1 MTDLADETILAEP
14 SDISTISIVDEMRSS
29 YLDYAMSV
37 IVARA
42 LPDVRDGLKPV
53 HRRIL
58 WSAHESGFAPGKP
71 YRKCARIVGDAMG
84 KYHPHGDSSIYD
96 ALARMTQDWSMRLP
110 LIDGQGN
117 FGSMDPDAPAAM
129 RYTEAR
135 LARSAT
141 ALLADIDKDTV
152 DFQPNY
158 DGSEREP
165 QVLPARFPNL
175 LVNGAGGIAVG
186 MATNIPPHN
195 LGEVIDAC
203 LAYME
208 NGALSAEELMHYV
221 PGPDFPTGGIIL
233 GRTGAR
239 SAYGTGRGSIIV
251 RSRHVI
257 EEGRGDR
264 RSIVLTEIPFQQGK
278 NALVERI
285 AEAVKE
291 KRVEG
296 VADMRDESN
305 REGVRIVM
313 ELKRDATP
321 EVVLNQLW
329 RHTPAQGSFP
339 ANMLAIRGG
348 RPELLNLRDII
359 GAFVQFREQV
369 ITRRSKYE
377 LARARE
383 RAHTLLGLV
392 IAVTNLDEVVRII
405 RGSASPAEARDRL
418 MAREW
423 PIAEIRPYIALVEA
437 IEPQADATV
446 YRLSDAQVRAILE
459 LRLNRLTALGREE
472 IGAELKTLAD
482 SITELLAILASRT
495 RLYEVMRGELES
507 VKAEFA
513 TPRRT
518 EIAAAADGIDDE
530 DLIEREDMVVTVTVG
545 GYIKRTPLDAFRA
558 QRRGGKGRAGMT
570 TKDEDA
576 VTSLFVTS
584 THTPVLFFST
594 AGKVYRLKVW
604 RLPEGGPATRGR
616 PMVNLLPLEP
626 GETISAVLPLPEDEA
641 KWSDLHVMFAT
652 ARGTVRRNSMD
663 AFANIPR
670 SGKLAM
676 RFASEEGGEE
686 FGDRLIGVSLLT
698 EGDDVLLATRQGR
711 AIRFAATDVREF
723 QSRTATG
730 VRGARLGDGDEVIS
744 LSILKGF
751 DASAEEREEYVRH
764 APWRERGEDAA
775 PLPPR
780 AMSDD
785 RFEAFRSAEEF
796 ILTVC
801 ANGYGKRSSAY
812 EYRRIGRGGQG
823 ITNIGNLERNGPVVA
838 SFPAHN
844 GEQLMLVTDQAKLI
858 RMSVGDTRVIGRG
871 SAGVRLFD
879 VADDEHVVSAARIDE
894 SEEPENEA
902 EAAVAEELP
911 ASTDGAEPTLDP
923 EALTLDDG
931 TGPQTM
937 DERVEEDGEDDA

>member
-1 MTDLADETILAEP
+1 MADETTLAEP
-14 SDISTISIVDEMRSS
+14 ADISTVSIVDEMRSS

-58 WSAHESGFAPGKP
+58 YSAQESGFVAGRP
-71 YRKCARIVGDAMG
+71 YRKSARLVGDVMG

-96 ALARMTQDWSMRLP
+96 ALARMSQDWSMRLP

-117 FGSMDPDAPAAM
+117 FGSMDPDPPAAM

-135 LARSAT
+135 LARSAG
-141 ALLADIDKDTV
+141 ALLADLDKDTV

-165 QVLPARFPNL
+165 SVLPARFPNL

-186 MATNIPPHN
+186 MATNVPPHN

-203 LAYME
+203 LALIDSNE
-208 NGALSAEELMHYV
+208 NGGAITTEELMQIV
-221 PGPDFPTGGIIL
+221 PGPDFPTGAIIL
-233 GRTGAR
+233 GRTGCR
-239 SAYGTGRGSIIV
+239 SAYETGRGSIIV
-251 RSRHVI
+251 RSRHVV
-257 EEGRGDR
+257 EESRGDR
-264 RSIVLTEIPFQQGK
+264 RSIVLTEIPYQQGK

-285 AEAVKE
+285 AEAAKE
-291 KRVEG
+291 KRIEG
-296 VADMRDESN
+296 VTDVRDLSS
-305 REGVRIVM
+305 REGVRIVID
-313 ELKRDATP
+313 LKRDASV

-348 RPELLNLRDII
+348 RPELLNLRDILT
-359 GAFVQFREQV
+359 AFIKFREEV
-369 ITRRSKYE
+369 ITRRSKFE
-377 LARARE
+377 LARARD
-383 RAHTLLGLV
+383 RAHLLLGLV

-405 RGSASPAEARDRL
+405 RGAASPAEARDKL

-437 IEPQADATV
+437 IEPQAEADT

-472 IGAELKTLAD
+472 IGDELRGLAD
-482 SITELLAILASRT
+482 SIAALLHILADRV
-495 RLYEVMRGELES
+495 RLYEVLREEL
-507 VKAEFA
+507 VAVRDEFA

-518 EIAAAADGIDDE
+518 EIAAAAEGIEDE
-530 DLIEREDMVVTVTVG
+530 DLITREDMVVTVTVE
-545 GYIKRTPLDAFRA
+545 GYIKRTPLDTFRA
-558 QRRGGKGRAGMT
+558 QKRGGKGRAGMA

-576 VTSLFVTS
+576 ITSLFVTS

-594 AGKVYRLKVW
+594 AGKAYRLKVW

-616 PMVNLLPLEP
+616 PMINLLPLAP

-641 KWSDLHVMFAT
+641 TWSDLHVMFAT
-652 ARGTVRRNSMD
+652 ASGTVRRNSMD

-670 SGKLAM
+670 AGKIAM
-676 RFASEEGGEE
+676 RFLDEDGNGEPD
-686 FGDRLIGVSLLT
+686 DRLIGVSLLT
-698 EGDDVLLATRQGR
+698 GDDDVLLATRHGR
-711 AIRFAATDVREF
+711 AIRFAATAVREF
-723 QSRTATG
+723 QSRTAAG
-730 VRGARLGDGDEVIS
+730 VRGARLADGDEVIS

-751 DASAEEREEYVRH
+751 AATADEREDYLRH
-764 APWRERGEDAA
+764 APWRDRSADAA
-775 PLPPR
+775 PPPPR
-780 AMSDD
+780 VMSDE
-785 RFEAFRSAEEF
+785 RFEQFRAAEEF

-812 EYRRIGRGGQG
+812 EYRQTGRGGQG
-823 ITNIGNLERNGPVVA
+823 ITNIGNLARNGPVVA
-838 SFPAHN
+838 SFPAHA

-858 RMSVGDTRVIGRG
+858 RQSIGDTRVIGRG
-871 SAGVRLFD
+871 SAGVKLFD
-879 VADDEHVVSAARIDE
+879 VADNEHVVSAARIDE
-894 SEEPENEA
+894 ADEVDVAAGHTDEA
-902 EAAVAEELP
+902 P
-911 ASTDGAEPTLDP
+911 APD
-923 EALTLDDG
+923 ALTLDDG

-937 DERVEEDGEDDA
+937 DERVDEEGDDQ